1 MFCQLQFEYLFELL
15 ITTIPCGFLMY
26 AIMLLIIGIKN
37 KVTDEFFLLFSILLT
52 IYYIIEIN
60 KYIYNYISTYSSI
73 LCGLIFDFISTL
85 AIANVIVLCSQNQL
99 RSIYV
104 GNTIY
109 ISLLI
114 SMVLRNI
121 YEVWSFCEIT
131 VE

>member
-1 MFCQLQFEYLFELL
+1 MFYQLEFEYLFELL
-15 ITTIPCGFLMY
+15 ITMIPCGFLMY
-26 AIMLLIIGIKN
+26 AIMLLIIGIKH

-85 AIANVIVLCSQNQL
+85 VIANVIVLCSQNQL
-99 RSIYV
+99 RSIYI

-121 YEVWSFCEIT
+121 YELWSLN